1 LIDSREEERTNLVT
15 TMEQPAARI
24 SRPRVALTAGIG
36 LLLMAVL
43 APFAYFFVLQALVDP
58 ADAAATVDNI
68 TTSEGLF
75 RIGIAAWLVVIAL
88 DVVVAWALYVLFRP
102 VNETL
107 ALLVAWLRLVYT
119 AIFAIAVAN
128 LFDVAQAL
136 GGQRAALGSE
146 QLQAEVMA
154 SIASF
159 ENGWDIGLAIFG
171 LHLLGLGVLLF
182 GSTAFSRVLGVLVM
196 VAGGG
201 YLVDSLGE
209 ILVPGY
215 AVSLAVFTFVGE
227 VLLIGWLF
235 WVAIKEFRPGS

>member
-1 LIDSREEERTNLVT
+1 MTVATQS
-15 TMEQPAARI
+15 AAGASKR
-24 SRPRVALTAGIG
+24 RVALTAGIG

-43 APFAYFFVLQALVDP
+43 APFAYFFVLQGMVEP

-68 TTSEGLF
+68 TASEGLF

-88 DVVVAWALYVLFRP
+88 DVVVAWALYLLLRP
-102 VNETL
+102 VNEAL
-107 ALLVAWLRLVYT
+107 AVLVAWLRLVYT

-128 LFDVAQAL
+128 LFDVAQVL
-136 GGQRAALGSE
+136 GGQRAALGSD
-146 QLQAEVMA
+146 QLQAEVMS

-159 ENGWDIGLAIFG
+159 ENGWDLGLAIFG

-182 GSTAFSRVLGVLVM
+182 GPTVFSKVLGALVI
-196 VAGGG
+196 VAGVG
-201 YLVDSLGE
+201 YLIDSLGE

-227 VLLIGWLF
+227 VLLIVWLL
-235 WVAIKEFRPGS
+235 WVAMKGIRPGSESAHP